1 MKKERREKLPSRK
14 RRALRRLFVAA
25 AAVLLVNRVFMIG
38 LLFPI
43 QAIRHNEECAGV
55 GRTAVVCR
63 KWVPEVF
70 KTGLVY
76 LTENENV
83 TMLSGTCLSYYGW
96 TNIFGVSVDCSEEAP
111 IYGGWW
117 SLVRLE
123 EGGRFYV
130 FGRVDD
136 PDIDWLEAY
145 FMRPDDPL
153 GEERIGRVHGDYG
166 TRRGDGGWMEK
177 DGRSYFLFEADL
189 VDWNEYPTGLR
200 IVLVGYDGDRNA
212 VAQVDLEEGHV
223 VAA

>member
-14 RRALRRLFVAA
+14 RRALRRLLVAA

-43 QAIRHNEECAGV
+43 QAIRQNEECAGV

-96 TNIFGVSVDCSEEAP
+96 TNIFGVPVDCSEEAP

-117 SLVRLE
+117 SMSRDQGLSL
-123 EGGRFYV
+123 FYV
-130 FGRVDD
+130 FGRIDD
-136 PDIDWLEAY
+136 PEITYLKVQVGH
-145 FMRPDDPL
+145 R
-153 GEERIGRVHGDYG
+153 EEPPKENDVWRTVGFEWGVEQES
-166 TRRGDGGWMEK
+166 WMEK
-177 DGRSYFLFEADL
+177 DGRSYFLL
-189 VDWNEYPTGLR
+189 RTYPVDWSGYPYDFS
-200 IVLVGYDGDRNA
+200 VVAVGYDAAGNE
-212 VAQVDLEEGHV
+212 VARVELEQGTSSSFG
-223 VAA
+223 

>member
-1 MKKERREKLPSRK
+1 MKRKEKCLSSRR
-14 RRALRRLFVAA
+14 RRTLRRVLIAA
-25 AAVLLVNRVFMIG
+25 AAVLLVNRIFWVGF
-38 LLFPI
+38 LFPI
-43 QAIRHNEECAGV
+43 QAIRYNEEHAGT

-63 KWVPEVF
+63 KWVPEIF

-83 TMLSGTCLSYYGW
+83 TMLSGTYLSFCGW
-96 TNIFGVSVDCSEEAP
+96 TNIYGVPLDCGPEAP
-111 IYGGWW
+111 IHAGWW

-123 EGGRFYV
+123 EAGRFYV

-136 PDIDWLEAY
+136 PDIDWMEVY

-153 GEERIGRVHGDYG
+153 GEERIGRAHGNYGVH
-166 TRRGDGGWMEK
+166 RGDGGWMGK

-189 VDWNEYPTGLR
+189 VDWSEYPTGLR
-200 IVLVGYDGDRNA
+200 AVAVGYDEDRNV

-223 VAA
+223 AVR